1 MKISSFYY
9 NDMSDYDNFLEKFI
23 NDIDEKF
30 FGTGYSSLNIGRFIN
45 FFRTEITKY
54 IDIKFQKKVHLVVLL
69 PKNDQPFIEKSLKNQ
84 KEEIKIYLSYDKI
97 KDLLNGEYFEY
108 QEYIEMLLEQIDSEV
123 NQEITNDFN
132 DYLIIQMK
140 QLSELCYGELSSV
153 YSQSFIQNNLKKP
166 YSWMKL
172 ARQSAIFNDYYNY
185 YKQDKMAHKEDFLR
199 FLKML
204 ILQCEIDIHHPR

>member
-69 PKNDQPFIEKSLKNQ
+69 PKNDQPFIEKSLTSSGLAPKMKAKKKAIEFMYPDAISTDGIQRLGTTNMLDKTP
-84 KEEIKIYLSYDKI
+84 KEI
-97 KDLLNGEYFEY
+97 FT
-108 QEYIEMLLEQIDSEV
+108 EMLRGFPEEKSLEI
-123 NQEITNDFN
+123 
-132 DYLIIQMK
+132 LI
-140 QLSELCYGELSSV
+140 
-153 YSQSFIQNNLKKP
+153 
-166 YSWMKL
+166 
-172 ARQSAIFNDYYNY
+172 
-185 YKQDKMAHKEDFLR
+185 
-199 FLKML
+199 
-204 ILQCEIDIHHPR
+204 